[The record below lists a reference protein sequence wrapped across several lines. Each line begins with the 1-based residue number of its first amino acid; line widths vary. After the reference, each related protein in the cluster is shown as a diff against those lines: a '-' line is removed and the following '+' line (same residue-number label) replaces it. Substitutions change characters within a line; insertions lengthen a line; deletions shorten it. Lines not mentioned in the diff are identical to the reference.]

1 MRLYDGTETQLPR
14 DEVYFLDKNKFE
26 LDTQY
31 IVLCEDQWVG
41 KAVVYRNTDTGTYQ
55 LGKWICNDIVYF
67 RIPTAPGKARKFW
80 ENNDSFFNDG
90 NIMKF
95 LDLKKDRWKILEDT
109 KRNAF

>member
-55 LGKWICNDIVYF
+55 LGTWRCKYVVYLYIVVGSALF
-67 RIPTAPGKARKFW
+67 GLKIRGRIWPNKVGAQLRGP
-80 ENNDSFFNDG
+80 FNMG
-90 NIMKF
+90 
-95 LDLKKDRWKILEDT
+95 LT
-109 KRNAF
+109 